1 MDVMSAVPNTQS
13 SFWKICLQQTEP
25 HELIIQQRKRNQE
38 AGVSLDLCRGE
49 HLRLASVGTTVHH
62 GGEE

>member
-1 MDVMSAVPNTQS
+1 MDTMFAVQNTHS
-13 SFWKICLQQTEP
+13 SFWKICLRQSEP
-25 HELIIQQRKRNQE
+25 HELIIKQSKASQE

-62 GGEE
+62 GGME